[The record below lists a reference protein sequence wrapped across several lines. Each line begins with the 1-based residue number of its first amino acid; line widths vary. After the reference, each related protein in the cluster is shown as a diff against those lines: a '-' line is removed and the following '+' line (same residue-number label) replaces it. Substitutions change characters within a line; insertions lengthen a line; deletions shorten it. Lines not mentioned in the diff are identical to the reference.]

1 MSSIRFNETYA
12 HGYNIMMRSYEKI
25 ILLCLVVISSLF
37 PAGHTD
43 AELVERVVAVVNDN
57 VILLSEFKAAMRH
70 AEESGKEVTAKD
82 VIDRMIDN
90 HLLLEQ
96 AKKFSFRRNAGDA
109 APSTPDKVI
118 KNYIDKRIKVLI
130 YIPFRDIEAYYYN
143 NLDKYSDRDFYDV
156 KSVIEE
162 YLLNRTLE
170 IRIQEHI
177 DELREDAR
185 IRIQLD

>member
-1 MSSIRFNETYA
+1 MKRLNE
-12 HGYNIMMRSYEKI
+12 I
-25 ILLCLVVISSLF
+25 IVLICLMVITCFFL
-37 PAGHTD
+37 AGNAD
-43 AELVERVVAVVNDN
+43 SELVERIVAVVNDN
-57 VILLSEFKAAMRH
+57 VILLSEFKAAMRQ
-70 AEESGKEVTAKD
+70 AEESSKEVTAKE

-130 YIPFRDIEAYYYN
+130 YIPFRDIESYYYN
-143 NLDKYSDRDFYDV
+143 NIDKYSDRDFYDV
-156 KSVIEE
+156 KSEIEK
-162 YLLNRTLE
+162 YLINKTLE